1 MEEEGRIVGIRG
13 SFEDATPVALKMT
26 KGPRAKECLWPRET
40 GIGEETELPWA
51 SREWPGPADD
61 LIVVHWD

>member
-13 SFEDATPVALKMT
+13 SFEDATPVALKMA

-40 GIGEETELPWA
+40 GIGEETELP
-51 SREWPGPADD
+51 
-61 LIVVHWD
+61 